1 MMRASTA
8 YPQVSN
14 RQYMKYA
21 VMAMAMCFL
30 FAFFSDT
37 PSNNEVVPGMAAVD
51 DGKAELNLRG
61 QR

>member
-14 RQYMKYA
+14 RQYMKYG
-21 VMAMAMCFL
+21 VMAVAMCFL

-37 PSNNEVVPGMAAVD
+37 PSENEGVPGMATVGD
-51 DGKAELNLRG
+51 NKAEHLRG

>member
-1 MMRASTA
+1 MIRASTA
-8 YPQVSN
+8 YPQISN

-21 VMAMAMCFL
+21 AMAVGMCFL

-37 PSNNEVVPGMAAVD
+37 PSDNEVVPGMAAVGD
-51 DGKAELNLRG
+51 SKAELNLRG